1 MCFDLDCATIEK
13 KEAAES
19 AGRKTMGKKLRLLFI
34 GNSHTYYNDMPLMAA
49 KKARA
54 AGYDCEVTM
63 IAHGGWFLAQ
73 HVAEPDVRFDI
84 LFGNYDYVIL
94 QEHAH
99 PFGPEEKFFEA
110 ARKLNAWIREA
121 NSTPVIYMTW
131 AMKEEE
137 AVQPRMTKAHREIAE
152 EIDNLSDDEVIAL
165 QAYLEQYNDI
175 EQALEE
181 VRQGN
186 YTIYYDCDDMSD
198 VAYQVVNESGLLDG
212 VPETIK
218 GYFDYEAYGR
228 DIDIEG
234 TFIQVDNNI
243 IELY

>member
-1 MCFDLDCATIEK
+1 MLKIFISNLKEYNNGKIIGEWVSLPCEDIEEVLEK
-13 KEAAES
+13 IS
-19 AGRKTMGKKLRLLFI
+19 NSGKDELFI
-34 GNSHTYYNDMPLMAA
+34 SDYETDINGL
-49 KKARA
+49 K
-54 AGYDCEVTM
+54 
-63 IAHGGWFLAQ
+63 
-73 HVAEPDVRFDI
+73 VAEYE
-84 LFGNYDYVIL
+84 GSL
-94 QEHAH
+94 Q
-99 PFGPEEKFFEA
+99 
-110 ARKLNAWIREA
+110 LN
-121 NSTPVIYMTW
+121 
-131 AMKEEE
+131 
-137 AVQPRMTKAHREIAE
+137 EIAE
-152 EIDNLSDDEVIAL
+152 EIEEMREDELIAF
-165 QAYLEQYNDI
+165 QAYLEQYANNM

-186 YTIYYDCDDMSD
+186 YRIYYNCDNMED

>member
-1 MCFDLDCATIEK
+1 MLKIFISNLKEYNNGKIIGEWVSLPCEDIEEVLEK
-13 KEAAES
+13 IS
-19 AGRKTMGKKLRLLFI
+19 NSGKDELFI
-34 GNSHTYYNDMPLMAA
+34 SDYETDINGL
-49 KKARA
+49 K
-54 AGYDCEVTM
+54 
-63 IAHGGWFLAQ
+63 
-73 HVAEPDVRFDI
+73 VAEYEDS
-84 LFGNYDYVIL
+84 L
-94 QEHAH
+94 Q
-99 PFGPEEKFFEA
+99 
-110 ARKLNAWIREA
+110 LN
-121 NSTPVIYMTW
+121 
-131 AMKEEE
+131 
-137 AVQPRMTKAHREIAE
+137 EIAE
-152 EIDNLSDDEVIAL
+152 EIEEMREDELIAF
-165 QAYLEQYNDI
+165 QAYLEQYANNI

>member
-1 MCFDLDCATIEK
+1 MLKIFISNLKEYNNGKIIGEWVSLPHEGLEEILDKISNNGNDE
-13 KEAAES
+13 
-19 AGRKTMGKKLRLLFI
+19 LFI
-34 GNSHTYYNDMPLMAA
+34 SDYETDISNLKISE
-49 KKARA
+49 
-54 AGYDCEVTM
+54 YD
-63 IAHGGWFLAQ
+63 
-73 HVAEPDVRFDI
+73 DI
-84 LFGNYDYVIL
+84 L
-94 QEHAH
+94 Q
-99 PFGPEEKFFEA
+99 
-110 ARKLNAWIREA
+110 LN
-121 NSTPVIYMTW
+121 
-131 AMKEEE
+131 
-137 AVQPRMTKAHREIAE
+137 EIAE